1 MKCMNRY
8 VLVCAAM
15 FVALFA
21 GVSYAAHM
29 YYIGVLTSFSN
40 NQMLMDGNEYPLSP
54 NVMVILRVVGSNGAI
69 HEKIGRLSDISVGN
83 KVTIKV
89 SNGEVT
95 EVEKV
100 VSR

>member
-1 MKCMNRY
+1 MNFLYRY
-8 VLVCAAM
+8 VMVCAAM
-15 FVALFA
+15 LVALSA
-21 GVSYAAHM
+21 GVSHAAHM
-29 YYIGVLTSFSN
+29 YYIGVLASFSN
-40 NQMLMDGNEYPLSP
+40 NQVIMNGNEYPLSP
-54 NVMVILRVVGSNGAI
+54 NVKVILRVVGSNGAI
-69 HEKIGRLSDISVGN
+69 HEKTGRLSDISVGN

>member
-1 MKCMNRY
+1 MRYLNRY
-8 VLVCAAM
+8 VLICCTLVLTLC
-15 FVALFA
+15 A

-29 YYIGVLTSFSN
+29 YYIGTLTALADDQLIMDSKKYLLAPKVKVL
-40 NQMLMDGNEYPLSP
+40 
-54 NVMVILRVVGSNGAI
+54 LRVVGSNGAV
-69 HEKIGRLSDISVGN
+69 HQQVGRLSDLSAGN

-89 SNGEVT
+89 SNGQVT

>member
-1 MKCMNRY
+1 MRFLNRY
-8 VLVCAAM
+8 VLVCVVM
-15 FVALFA
+15 LVALFA

-29 YYIGVLTSFSN
+29 YYIGVLTSFSD
-40 NQMLMDGNEYPLSP
+40 NQIMMDGTEYHLASK
-54 NVMVILRVVGSNGAI
+54 VKVILRVVGSNGAI
-69 HEKIGRLSDISVGN
+69 QEKIGRLSDISSGN

>member
-1 MKCMNRY
+1 MSFLNGHVVICI
-8 VLVCAAM
+8 AM
-15 FVALFA
+15 LVALCA
-21 GVSYAAHM
+21 EVSYAAHM
-29 YYIGVLTSFSN
+29 YYIGVLASFTN
-40 NQMLMDGNEYPLSP
+40 NQVVLDGTEYPLAAK
-54 NVMVILRVVGSNGAI
+54 VKVILRVVGSNGAI
-69 HEKIGRLSDISVGN
+69 HEKNGRLSDISAGN